1 MADKRII
8 ELTEKAT
15 VDNSDYLI
23 VDNSNGGTKKL
34 QIATLLGSI
43 DKLKKEVVQTLP
55 TQDID
60 ENTIYLVPKQT
71 AGTQN
76 VYDEYMY
83 INNAWELIGDTEVDL
98 SNYQTKTDNNLLT
111 NSKQVVGG
119 INELFQ
125 SVSSGKAEV
134 ASAITDKGV
143 TTASDATF
151 SQMATN
157 IGNIQTGITPT
168 GTKSIT
174 TNGTHDVTNYA
185 NADVNVP
192 NPSSGTKSITANGTY
207 DVTNYASANVNVP
220 TPASTYELLHIY
232 NKSNIIYYDIYGIT
246 KNGVNYSYFYNHSNN
261 PSFST
266 SYVNVVYPQPSWT
279 IRMVTRVNCYC
290 NGTYY
295 AAGSVIN
302 NTAWSGDY
310 VFSPA

>member
-34 QIATLLGSI
+34 QIATLLSSI

-83 INNAWELIGDTEVDL
+83 INNAWETIGNTEVDL
-98 SNYQTKTDNNLLT
+98 TNYQTKTDNNLLT
-111 NSKQVVGG
+111 TSKQVVGG

-151 SQMATN
+151 SEMATN
-157 IGNIQTGITPT
+157 IGNIPTGITPT
-168 GTKSIT
+168 
-174 TNGTHDVTNYA
+174 
-185 NADVNVP
+185 
-192 NPSSGTKSITANGTY
+192 GTKSITANGTY
-207 DVTNYASANVNVP
+207 DVTNYASANVSVP
-220 TPASTYELLHIY
+220 ATTYELMYIH
-232 NKSNIIYYDIYGIT
+232 NASGIIYYDIFGIT
-246 KNGVNYSYFYNHSNN
+246 KSGVNYAYFYNHGAN

-266 SYVNVVYPQPSWT
+266 PYVSVVYPQPAGT

-295 AAGSVIN
+295 AAGSVIT
-302 NTAWSGDY
+302 NTTWYGSY
-310 VFSPA
+310 VFSAA

>member
-83 INNAWELIGDTEVDL
+83 INNAWETIGNTEVDL
-98 SNYQTKTDNNLLT
+98 TNYQTKTDNNLLT
-111 NSKQVVGG
+111 TSKQVVGG

-157 IGNIQTGITPT
+157 ISNIPTGITPT
-168 GTKSIT
+168 
-174 TNGTHDVTNYA
+174 
-185 NADVNVP
+185 
-192 NPSSGTKSITANGTY
+192 GTKSITANGTY
-207 DVTNYASANVNVP
+207 DVTNYASADVNVP
-220 TPASTYELLHIY
+220 KTAVLSGSSPNNYWYYGNDGTNRQETSLEVSSGTSSSGYGTCAIYTGAASMT
-232 NKSNIIYYDIYGIT
+232 KSENTLTISI
-246 KNGVNYSYFYNHSNN
+246 
-261 PSFST
+261 
-266 SYVNVVYPQPSWT
+266 PQT
-279 IRMVTRVNCYC
+279 IRCGNRFGTVGSSGYSFTRNITVNIDL
-290 NGTYY
+290 
-295 AAGSVIN
+295 S
-302 NTAWSGDY
+302 
-310 VFSPA
+310 

>member
-34 QIATLLGSI
+34 RVSTLVGSL
-43 DKLKKEVVQTLP
+43 DGLKKAVVQTLP

-60 ENTIYLVPKQT
+60 PNTIYLVPKQT

-83 INNAWELIGDTEVDL
+83 INNAWEIIGSTEVDL

-111 NSKQVVGG
+111 TSKQIVGG

-157 IGNIQTGITPT
+157 ISNIQTGRPATKIGTVTSANSTIDVSSFSDYSSFDVNNFLAVETAGGTASGTTYGYNGNGRTTWFTGTYEKPTMSYNASNGILTITPSRII
-168 GTKSIT
+168 G
-174 TNGTHDVTNYA
+174 
-185 NADVNVP
+185 
-192 NPSSGTKSITANGTY
+192 SGGDHGAQ
-207 DVTNYASANVNVP
+207 
-220 TPASTYELLHIY
+220 
-232 NKSNIIYYDIYGIT
+232 
-246 KNGVNYSYFYNHSNN
+246 NYSGSAYLSCD
-261 PSFST
+261 
-266 SYVNVVYPQPSWT
+266 VYL
-279 IRMVTRVNCYC
+279 I
-290 NGTYY
+290 
-295 AAGSVIN
+295 
-302 NTAWSGDY
+302 
-310 VFSPA
+310 

>member
-34 QIATLLGSI
+34 RVSTLKGSL
-43 DKLKKEVVQTLP
+43 DGLKREVVQTLP

-60 ENTIYLVPKQT
+60 PNTIYMVPKQT

-83 INNAWELIGDTEVDL
+83 INNAWEIIGSSEVDL

-111 NSKQVVGG
+111 NSKQIVGG

-157 IGNIQTGITPT
+157 ISKIQTGIDLSAL
-168 GTKSIT
+168 GMVYKMENSS
-174 TNGTHDVTNYA
+174 
-185 NADVNVP
+185 
-192 NPSSGTKSITANGTY
+192 SSGFTIQLTATSNQAVTIWEKYAGLVYFKTY
-207 DVTNYASANVNVP
+207 
-220 TPASTYELLHIY
+220 
-232 NKSNIIYYDIYGIT
+232 
-246 KNGVNYSYFYNHSNN
+246 
-261 PSFST
+261 
-266 SYVNVVYPQPSWT
+266 
-279 IRMVTRVNCYC
+279 
-290 NGTYY
+290 
-295 AAGSVIN
+295 IN
-302 NTAWSGDY
+302 NTLVNNWSSSGEDSIVFKYVVNCNVGDTIKL
-310 VFSPA
+310 VCTGDFSPSAYSGLGIILG

>member
-23 VDNSNGGTKKL
+23 IDNSNGGTKKL

-55 TQDID
+55 IQDID

-83 INNAWELIGDTEVDL
+83 INNAWELIGSTEVDL
-98 SNYQTKTDNNLLT
+98 TNYQTKTDNDLLT
-111 NSKQVVGG
+111 TSKQIVGG

-168 GTKSIT
+168 GTKSVTISDVGT
-174 TNGTHDVTNYA
+174 TTEDVTNYA
-185 NADVNVP
+185 DVEITTSGLVKP
-192 NPSSGTKSITANGTY
+192 SGTRSISSNGTY
-207 DVTNYASANVNVP
+207 DVSGYQYARVSVSAP
-220 TPASTYELLHIY
+220 TPSASTQSIASTGTVTISCSVGDLVIIQNAIVSGATLLASFTGQSSTY
-232 NKSNIIYYDIYGIT
+232 NGLYRCTSTTLTIT
-246 KNGVNYSYFYNHSNN
+246 NMY
-261 PSFST
+261 
-266 SYVNVVYPQPSWT
+266 
-279 IRMVTRVNCYC
+279 
-290 NGTYY
+290 TYKF
-295 AAGSVIN
+295 GLILIHF
-302 NTAWSGDY
+302 D
-310 VFSPA
+310 